1 MKNSCTSILI
11 ILLSLQFNQVL
22 SQQSINDSIVSVD
35 LEEIVISTPFNE
47 SKKNNIIK
55 VNKLNLDK
63 YNPINNQNLSN
74 SINKLPGLS
83 FVSSGPNISKPS
95 IRGLSSNRVVVYN
108 QSIRLENQQWGSE
121 HGLGL
126 SSSSVSSV
134 ELIKGPMSMLYG
146 SDAIAGVL
154 YLSPEKYSKQN
165 DIKVD
170 YSSFYNSNFNGFT
183 NNLGVKGSINNL
195 SYLIRTNKVDNENY
209 QTPDYEVENTHFNE
223 EDIKIGV
230 GYKNSFFESDFRVNY
245 SNTQIGI
252 PHLIAVPLT
261 IDEAEIGHEE
271 ESSYQE
277 LNNTILSWNNKIK
290 LDKSELHLT
299 LGYTVNKRKE
309 FGEHE
314 EEEEEEEDHGDAP
327 LNMNLE
333 TRTVDL
339 KYVFPKSDK
348 FEFIIGGNFLSQ
360 ENSNNGEEILIPDA
374 KKSDTGIF
382 GLSHIHLN
390 SWDIMLGVKSDNRE
404 IKIEDNN
411 FKFSSLNTSLGFKR
425 NIDNQSIL
433 RINLSSGYR
442 APNLSELFSE
452 GVHHGSNQYE
462 IGNSSLKKEN
472 NFQSDLSFEFFQN
485 KNTFGIDL
493 FYNKMDN
500 YIYLNPTGGTID
512 DFPVFIYDQSDANIY
527 GGELYVS
534 VYTNI
539 KWLSFDSSIEYL
551 KGEKSNG
558 SNLPFISPLT
568 IKHSFKLDLEK
579 NIFEIDFLAKG
590 KQNNVSYFETTTGS
604 YFLANISGFHNLT
617 FINDELNFYWSVN
630 NLFNKKYIDHLSRFK
645 NLGFI
650 EMGRNISVGL
660 SFKF

>member
-1 MKNSCTSILI
+1 MSILI
-11 ILLSLQFNQVL
+11 ILSSLQFNQVL
-22 SQQSINDSIVSVD
+22 SQQSINDSIVSID
-35 LEEIVISTPFNE
+35 LEEVVISTPFNE
-47 SKKNNIIK
+47 SKNNNIIK
-55 VNKLNLDK
+55 VSKLNLEK
-63 YNPINNQNLSN
+63 NNPINNQNLSN
-74 SINKLPGLS
+74 SINKLPGIS
-83 FVSSGPNISKPS
+83 FVSTGPNISKPS

-121 HGLGL
+121 HGLGI
-126 SSSSVSSV
+126 SGSSVSSV

-195 SYLIRTNKVDNENY
+195 SYLIRINKVDNENY

-223 EDIKIGV
+223 EDIKIGF
-230 GYKNSFFESDFRVNY
+230 GYKNNFFESDFRLNY

-252 PHLIAVPLT
+252 PHLEENHEEEEEE
-261 IDEAEIGHEE
+261 DEEGHEE
-271 ESSYQE
+271 ESSYQD

-290 LDKSELHLT
+290 FDKSELHLT
-299 LGYTVNKRKE
+299 LGHTLNKRKE

-314 EEEEEEEDHGDAP
+314 EHDDEEEEEDHVGAP
-327 LNMNLE
+327 LSMNLE
-333 TRTVDL
+333 TSTVDL
-339 KYVFPKSDK
+339 KYIFPKSDK
-348 FEFIIGGNFLSQ
+348 FEFIIGGNLLSQ
-360 ENSNNGEEILIPDA
+360 ENINNGEEILIPDT
-374 KKSDTGIF
+374 KKTDIGIF
-382 GLSHIHLN
+382 ALSHVHLN
-390 SWDIMLGVKSDNRE
+390 YWDIMLGIKSDNRE

-485 KNTFGIDL
+485 KNTFGVDL
-493 FYNKMDN
+493 FYNKMEN
-500 YIYLNPTGGTID
+500 YIYLNPTGGLIE

-527 GGELYVS
+527 GGELYAS
-534 VYTNI
+534 VYANI

-568 IKHSFKLDLEK
+568 IKHSFKIDLEK

-590 KQNNVSYFETTTGS
+590 KQNNVSDFETVTGS

-617 FINDELNFYWSVN
+617 LISDELNFYWSVN
-630 NLFNKKYIDHLSRFK
+630 NIFNKKYIDHLSRFK
-645 NLGFI
+645 NIGFI
-650 EMGRNISVGL
+650 EMGRNVSLGL